1 MQRRAAAALFVFF
14 LVMGAS
20 AYSVIALA
28 ESPEIRF
35 DDSETVTDAPLE
47 QGETFT
53 LDGQEYNVSE
63 LGMKEASGGGGHGG
77 GGGGAHPAGT
87 LTWTVEG
94 AEANETLEN
103 GSTVEYNNASYLVTV
118 GAAPSPEDVTP
129 DSGEGGNESGDAAGN
144 ESGNESGNASGN
156 ASADQ
161 TGQVGTNDTGN
172 QSAAGGNESA
182 SGTGSETAGSDNSTA
197 GRSAQESN
205 ESGNQSGNASG
216 NQSSASLDPAPGM
229 LVLTEQQD
237 IESIL
242 QSDPAVYNQTVESG
256 GETFVRYRD
265 NGSFVRISEYLPTP
279 DQQRFEVGDRLNYS
293 GKTVEVA
300 NVSNDTATIV
310 WLETREEEVSLEQG
324 GNVTLENG
332 ETYVANFIT
341 EGSGNETNV
350 SLQLSQNYE
359 EYQRQNEIRHSF
371 DARMNGL
378 WGVLIISSLAGLLVI
393 SMAYMPV
400 RG

>member
-1 MQRRAAAALFVFF
+1 MQRRAAAALFAFF

-35 DDSETVTDAPLE
+35 DDSETVTNAPLE
-47 QGETFT
+47 QGDTFT

-63 LGMKEASGGGGHGG
+63 LGMEEASGGGHG

-94 AEANETLEN
+94 AESNETLEN
-103 GSTVEYNNASYLVTV
+103 GSTVDYDNASYLVTV

-129 DSGEGGNESGDAAGN
+129 DSGESGNESEDAAGT

-156 ASADQ
+156 ESDDQ
-161 TGQVGTNDTGN
+161 AGQVGTNDTGN

-182 SGTGSETAGSDNSTA
+182 SGTGNETAGSDSSTA
-197 GRSAQESN
+197 GRSGEGN
-205 ESGNQSGNASG
+205 ESGNASES
-216 NQSSASLDPAPGM
+216 QSSNALDPAPGM

-237 IESIL
+237 VESIL

-265 NGSFVRISEYLPTP
+265 NGSFVRISEYLPAP

-293 GKTVEVA
+293 GNTVEVA
-300 NVSNDTATIV
+300 NVSNDTATVV
-310 WLETREEEVSLEQG
+310 WLETREEEASLEQG

-359 EYQRQNEIRHSF
+359 EYQRQNEVRHSF